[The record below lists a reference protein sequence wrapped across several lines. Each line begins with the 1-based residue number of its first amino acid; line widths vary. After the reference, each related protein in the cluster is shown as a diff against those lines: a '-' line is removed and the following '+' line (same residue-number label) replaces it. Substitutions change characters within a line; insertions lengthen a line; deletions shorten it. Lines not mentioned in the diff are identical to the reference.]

1 LHSPPGDC
9 PHARSRSR
17 SPYAACSP
25 AEDRTSRSRSPEIST
40 QQRSPP
46 EQGDGAAIE
55 ESEDAMA
62 IGGIV
67 FSLPPR
73 RS

>member
-17 SPYAACSP
+17 SPYVACGP
-25 AEDRTSRSRSPEIST
+25 AEDRRSRSPEIST